1 MTLIIILLL
10 QWKENGSGN
19 KLLTV
24 SGMVIKNNEENLPYL
39 FTKNMLFC

>member
-10 QWKENGSGN
+10 HWKENGLGN

-24 SGMVIKNNEENLPYL
+24 SGMVIKNNEETAILLEKYSQ
-39 FTKNMLFC
+39 